1 METKSY
7 AEVEK
12 QLLSHLSSANLSK
25 DHLAD
30 ISKSIAA
37 SYKSGLQIVD
47 WWIYGIPAFERI
59 VIQAQIPVSQ
69 ASAIQGLLGNASFK
83 GIDILRK
90 GIPRPDYFQVNLT
103 VEKIAE

>member
-1 METKSY
+1 MEKRSY

-12 QLLSHLSSANLSK
+12 ELLSHLSAANLSK

-30 ISKSIAA
+30 ISRSIAA

-59 VIQAQIPVSQ
+59 VIQAQLPVSET
-69 ASAIQGLLGNASFK
+69 SAIQGLLGNASFK

-90 GIPRPDYFQVNLT
+90 GIPKPDYFQVQLT
-103 VEKIAE
+103 VEKIA

>member
-37 SYKSGLQIVD
+37 SYNNGLQIVD

-59 VIQAQIPVSQ
+59 VIQAQVPIAQ
-69 ASAIQGLLGNASFK
+69 ASAIQGFLGNASFK

-90 GIPRPDYFQVNLT
+90 GIPKPDYFQVNLT

>member
-47 WWIYGIPAFERI
+47 WWIYGIPDFERI
-59 VIQAQIPVSQ
+59 VIQAQIPVTQ